1 MPKNGGEKM
10 AENET
15 AVENI
20 QNSTVKEKLSL
31 RNLIMFPLGTIGRD
45 FLYNF
50 FSGYL
55 ISFILFTK
63 QLTVAQFS
71 SITIIII
78 AARIFDAF
86 NDPIMGGI
94 VENTR
99 TKWGKY
105 KPWQLI
111 GAILTGAVIIAL
123 FNVNLDGWAFIGF
136 LAFAYF
142 MFSITF
148 TMNDISYWGMMP
160 TLTSNP
166 HDRDKLTSFT
176 QICCGL
182 GGGAA
187 GLLVPLFTTGA
198 IGTAVFGSAVTG
210 YRVLSVLVAVMMVG
224 LQLFTILGVKE
235 KPLPVNLQKTPP
247 MRLKDMFKVLF
258 KNDQLLW
265 SALVLLLFNI
275 GSGVFVSGLGMMYS
289 YIEFGYDGL
298 LWTVFTAGFS
308 AVSTLFTLFYPWIS
322 KKLGRDR
329 TLYSTGIA
337 LIVGFVLMM
346 IFGTTLPNIYLFT
359 VPFINVKITLK
370 YLIMLLCYTLVGWG
384 QGFYMIMVINMA
396 NTVEYNEFKTGKRE
410 EGLIFSLRPFT
421 AKMGSAIMQGLVSL
435 VYIIAGIITVT
446 DGISKFENQA
456 AQQLISNEEKLA
468 GINNLIANIPEK
480 NKIIFLILACM
491 IPAVFLA
498 VSLII
503 YKAKFKLNEQTM
515 DHMLVEIE
523 KRRNA
528 DEAAEIQPQV
538 VFDDAHVGEE
548 TVADEQ
554 AESEQVE
561 NTEQENLD
569 CEHDEIVEDIDVAD
583 FDIADDVQE
592 EVAVDI
598 DAE

>member
-1 MPKNGGEKM
+1 MK
-10 AENET
+10 ENEV
-15 AVENI
+15 AV
-20 QNSTVKEKLSL
+20 QDVQGSSAKEKISL
-31 RNLIMFPLGTIGRD
+31 RNFFMFPLGTIGRD

-50 FSGYL
+50 FNGYL

-63 QLTVAQFS
+63 QLTIAQFS

-111 GAILTGAVIIAL
+111 GAVLTGAVIIAL

-166 HDRDKLTSFT
+166 ADRDKLMSFT

-187 GLLVPLFTTGA
+187 GLFVPLFTTGA
-198 IGTAVFGSAVTG
+198 IGAAVFGSAVTG
-210 YRVLSVLVAVMMVG
+210 YRVLSILVAVFMVG

-322 KKLGRDR
+322 KKLGRDK

-337 LIVGFVLMM
+337 LIVGFILMM

-396 NTVEYNEFKTGKRE
+396 NTVEYNEFKTGKRD

-435 VYIIAGIITVT
+435 VYIVAGIITYT
-446 DGISKFENQA
+446 DAISGFENQA
-456 AQQLISNEEKLA
+456 SLNLISNEEKLA
-468 GINNLIANIPEK
+468 GINNVIASIPEK

-503 YKAKFKLNEQTM
+503 YKAKFKLNEKTM
-515 DHMLVEIE
+515 DYMLEEIE
-523 KRRNA
+523 NRRNA
-528 DEAAEIQPQV
+528 EEAASIEPQV
-538 VFDDAHVGEE
+538 VFDDGQQNEILALDENADGEQ
-548 TVADEQ
+548 TFDKVLDKSDDVT
-554 AESEQVE
+554 ESAFCELEEVEEQVAS
-561 NTEQENLD
+561 D
-569 CEHDEIVEDIDVAD
+569 MDVE
-583 FDIADDVQE
+583 
-592 EVAVDI
+592 
-598 DAE
+598 

>member
-1 MPKNGGEKM
+1 M
-10 AENET
+10 ENSDAT
-15 AVENI
+15 VQNTQLDENAAG
-20 QNSTVKEKLSL
+20 KEKLSL
-31 RNLIMFPLGTIGRD
+31 RNLIMFPLGTLGRD

-50 FSGYL
+50 FSAYL
-55 ISFILFTK
+55 LTFILFTK

-78 AARIFDAF
+78 VARIFDAF

-111 GAILTGAVIIAL
+111 GAVLTGAVIIAL

-136 LAFAYF
+136 LAFAYL

-187 GLLVPLFTTGA
+187 GLLVPAFTTGA
-198 IGTAVFGSAVTG
+198 IGTKVFGSAVTG
-210 YRVLSVLVAVMMVG
+210 YRVLSILVAVAMVG
-224 LQLFTILGVKE
+224 FQLFTLLGVKE
-235 KPLPVNLQKTPP
+235 KPLPANLAKTPP

-289 YIEFGYDGL
+289 YLEFGYDGL

-308 AVSTLFTLFYPWIS
+308 AVSSLFTLFYPWIS

-337 LIVGFVLMM
+337 LIVGFILMM
-346 IFGTTLPNIYLFT
+346 IFGVTLPNIHLFT
-359 VPFINVKITLK
+359 VPFINVNITLK
-370 YLIMLLCYTLVGWG
+370 YLVMLICYTIVGWG

-396 NTVEYNEFKTGKRE
+396 NTVEYNEYKTGKRE

-421 AKMGSAIMQGLVSL
+421 AKMGSAIMQGLISL
-435 VYIIAGIITVT
+435 VYIVAGVITIT
-446 DGISKFENQA
+446 DGISNFENQA
-456 AQQLISNEEKLA
+456 AQKLITDTEKLE
-468 GINNLIANIPEK
+468 GINNLIATVPEK
-480 NKIIFLILACM
+480 NKMVFLVCACM

-498 VSLII
+498 VALII
-503 YKAKFKLNEQTM
+503 YKLKFKLNEQTM
-515 DHMLVEIE
+515 DHMLAEIE
-523 KRRNA
+523 KRKLS
-528 DEAAEIQPQV
+528 
-538 VFDDAHVGEE
+538 
-548 TVADEQ
+548 EQ
-554 AESEQVE
+554 AEQVQPQAVSADDAMGDVSEISNESVDVLNE
-561 NTEQENLD
+561 
-569 CEHDEIVEDIDVAD
+569 VAD
-583 FDIADDVQE
+583 GLSAECVAAD
-592 EVAVDI
+592 AVCDESDGENGSEI
-598 DAE
+598 

>member
-1 MPKNGGEKM
+1 M
-10 AENET
+10 ENT
-15 AVENI
+15 DVTVQDAQLQANVA
-20 QNSTVKEKLSL
+20 QNDKLPL

-50 FSGYL
+50 FNGYL
-55 ISFILFTK
+55 LSFIMFTK
-63 QLTVAQFS
+63 QLTIAQFS
-71 SITIIII
+71 SITFIII

-123 FNVNLDGWAFIGF
+123 FNVNLDGWAFMGF
-136 LAFAYF
+136 LTFAYF

-166 HDRDKLTSFT
+166 HDRDKLMSFT

-210 YRVLSVLVAVMMVG
+210 YRVLSILVAVAMVG

-235 KPLPVNLQKTPP
+235 KPLPVKMQKTPP
-247 MRLKDMFKVLF
+247 MRIKDMFKVLF

-298 LWTVFTAGFS
+298 LWTVFTVGFS
-308 AVSTLFTLFYPWIS
+308 VVSTIFTLFYPWIS
-322 KKLGRDR
+322 KKLGRDK

-337 LIVGFVLMM
+337 LIVGFLLMM

-359 VPFINVKITLK
+359 VPVINVKITLK

-384 QGFYMIMVINMA
+384 QGFYMIMVINMT
-396 NTVEYNEFKTGKRE
+396 NTVEYNEYKTGKRD

-421 AKMGSAIMQGLVSL
+421 AKMGSAIMQGIVSL
-435 VYIIAGIITVT
+435 VYIVAGIKIYT
-446 DGISKFENQA
+446 DGISNFENQA
-456 AQQLISNEEKLA
+456 SMHLISDDEKLA
-468 GINNLIANIPEK
+468 GINNLIASIPEK
-480 NKIIFLILACM
+480 NKIIFLVLACM

-503 YKAKFKLNEQTM
+503 YKAKFKLNEQTV

-528 DEAAEIQPQV
+528 EEAASVQPQV
-538 VFDDAHVGEE
+538 VFEDANADANIEDKATE
-548 TVADEQ
+548 YAQTADEQ
-554 AESEQVE
+554 L
-561 NTEQENLD
+561 TECIAAD
-569 CEHDEIVEDIDVAD
+569 VDPID
-583 FDIADDVQE
+583 
-592 EVAVDI
+592 EVAEVI
-598 DAE
+598 DTE

>member
-1 MPKNGGEKM
+1 M

-123 FNVNLDGWAFIGF
+123 FNINLDGWAFIGF

-528 DEAAEIQPQV
+528 DEADDIQPQV

>member
-538 VFDDAHVGEE
+538 VFDDGQEGEE

-561 NTEQENLD
+561 NMEQENLD